1 MGAIRLTPLPLD
13 WESNT
18 PIWTPQWPLTKEK
31 LAALTQLVN
40 EQLQKNHIEPSFS
53 PWNSPVFVIKK
64 KSGKWRMLIDL
75 RNVNNT
81 MIPMGPLQPGLPS
94 PSMVPK
100 GWPVIIIDLQDCF
113 FSIPLHPKDRKRFA
127 FSVPSI
133 NCMAPVKRFQWKVL
147 PQGMM
152 NSPTIC
158 QYLISVLLQP
168 SRDKY
173 PTAFIIHYMDDILLS
188 MESELCLQQ
197 LYDEVTT
204 TLQNHGLR
212 VVPDKI
218 QLKTPFNYLGHVM
231 EESKIKPQ
239 KTQISVHSLS
249 TLNDFQKLIGDI
261 NWLRSSI
268 GIPTYAL
275 QNLFKILEGPPD
287 PNSPRQL
294 TKKAKEELK
303 FVEKHIQQSFSTRL
317 DHTQLIYL
325 YIFPTK
331 HSPTAIIAQNNLI
344 EWVYLHTKQSK
355 KIISYIEKIGQLIV
369 SGGNH
374 IQTLTGFDPYA
385 IRVPL
390 NKKEIANCLTV

>member
-1 MGAIRLTPLPLD
+1 MGAIELTPLPLD
-13 WESNT
+13 WESDA
-18 PIWTPQWPLTKEK
+18 PVWTPQWPLTKKK
-31 LAALTQLVN
+31 LAAITQLVN
-40 EQLQKNHIEPSFS
+40 EQLQKNHIQPSFF

-113 FSIPLHPKDRKRFA
+113 FTITLHPKDKKRFA

-133 NCMAPVKRFQWKVL
+133 NHMAPVKRFQWKVL
-147 PQGMM
+147 PQGIM

-173 PTAFIIHYMDDILLS
+173 PTAFIIHYMDDIFLS

-204 TLQNHGLR
+204 TLQNHDLL

-218 QLKTPFNYLGHVM
+218 QLKAPFNYLGHVM

-239 KTQISVHSLS
+239 KTQISVHSVP
-249 TLNDFQKLIGDI
+249 TLNNFQKLIGDI

-275 QNLFKILEGPPD
+275 QNLFKILEGLPD

-294 TKKAKEELK
+294 TKK
-303 FVEKHIQQSFSTRL
+303 
-317 DHTQLIYL
+317 
-325 YIFPTK
+325 
-331 HSPTAIIAQNNLI
+331 
-344 EWVYLHTKQSK
+344 
-355 KIISYIEKIGQLIV
+355 
-369 SGGNH
+369 
-374 IQTLTGFDPYA
+374 
-385 IRVPL
+385 
-390 NKKEIANCLTV
+390 